1 MNGTTSFGAN
11 DDDQDGEPAGPPQVD
26 TAGCGA
32 PPGGSAGQGD
42 RRSSFLGH
50 PTQSFLSARD
60 PEIETAYGSCRSRGR
75 QERAHRS
82 LENRTERGF
91 PQLPQA
97 PSSPTKCHPCSRFTL
112 LPIFPVAHTFHVF
125 SRPYQA
131 NYLPTMCSGLL
142 FSHTNSINSS
152 CGARSH
158 VRFMFQGFVNV
169 PGSSKVTRF
178 SRCPKSTRR

>member
-1 MNGTTSFGAN
+1 MMMTKTAN
-11 DDDQDGEPAGPPQVD
+11 PRALPKSTRPVAALHQ
-26 TAGCGA
+26 
-32 PPGGSAGQGD
+32 GGSAGQGD

-112 LPIFPVAHTFHVF
+112 LPIFPVAQ
-125 SRPYQA
+125 SRPSLSEPRQMPDA
-131 NYLPTMCSGLL
+131 FVHTRLNARRLIENSRFRPELPCPSTVTLVFLQQRCWAES
-142 FSHTNSINSS
+142 
-152 CGARSH
+152 
-158 VRFMFQGFVNV
+158 VR
-169 PGSSKVTRF
+169 KI
-178 SRCPKSTRR
+178 